1 MDRIKCAV
9 LGATGVVGQHFLRLL
24 QDHPY
29 FELATICASD
39 ARAGRKLGTV
49 KEQVEGGVPED
60 FADLVFDPIDV
71 DLLLAKGVKVAFS
84 ALPADVANEVELEAA
99 QKGIGVFSNAGAH
112 RMDANV
118 PILIPEVN
126 HSHLDLIKTQPGKG
140 FIIANANCTTTGLT
154 MSLLPIL
161 PFGIKKLIVASYQA
175 ISGAG
180 YPGLSA
186 LDILGNVI
194 PYIQNEEPK
203 LVAECGKICGDLQ
216 GQAIIPKEWDI
227 YAHCIRVQTI
237 TGHLISVH
245 AEMESETSFDVIK
258 SAIENYQSPEQVAGL
273 PTAPEKPVFYTEKLD
288 RPQPRYDVFL
298 GNPERARGMAVMIGR
313 LEVEKNVVRFVTLS
327 NNLVRGAAGGSV
339 LNAELAFQK
348 GILSNNRG

>member
-1 MDRIKCAV
+1 MERLKCAV

-29 FELATICASD
+29 FELSAICAGD
-39 ARAGRKLGTV
+39 ARAGRKLRTV
-49 KEQVEGGVPED
+49 KEQVEGGVPKA

-71 DLLLAKGVKVAFS
+71 ELLASKGVKVAFS
-84 ALPADVANEVELEAA
+84 ALPADVAKDVELEAA
-99 QKGIGVFSNAGAH
+99 QNGIYVFSNAGAH

-126 HSHLDLIKTQPGKG
+126 HPHINLAALQPGSG
-140 FIIANANCTTTGLT
+140 FIITNANCTTTGLT

-161 PFGIKKLIVASYQA
+161 PFGIKKLVVASYQA

-203 LVAECGKICGDLQ
+203 LVAECSKICGNFE
-216 GQAIIPKEWDI
+216 GRSITPKEWDV

-245 AEMESETSFDVIK
+245 AEMESETNFEAVK
-258 SAIENYQSPEQVAGL
+258 SAVENYQSPKAVVGL
-273 PTAPEKPVFYTEKLD
+273 PTAPESAVVYTEKLD
-288 RPQPRYDVFL
+288 RPQPRYDVMQ
-298 GNPERARGMAVMIGR
+298 GYPDRARGMAVVIGR
-313 LEVEKNVVRFVTLS
+313 LQVEKNVVRFVTLS

-339 LNAELAFQK
+339 LNAELAFRR
-348 GILSNNRG
+348 GMLSS